1 MDTVIRIGLVVIAI
15 IAVIALLTPVL
26 TQLGE
31 GVIDVAN
38 ALPGLITQLAPYLV
52 FGRTLI
58 NALIGYPV
66 LVDVCLWLMIL
77 APLSVALVE
86 FGIYI
91 YSQLV
96 G

>member
-31 GVIDVAN
+31 GVTDVAN

-52 FGRTLI
+52 FGRTLL

-66 LVDVCLWLMIL
+66 LVDVCLWLMLL

-91 YSQLV
+91 YSKLV